1 VNATDSPTPTPC
13 LAAAAALALLLAP
26 GPVAANVAPDPSWA
40 MHPSPIEPTS
50 VQMVSESI
58 RVRLDDD
65 RATVTGSYVLVNPG
79 DAITLE
85 VGYPDIGETQG
96 SHKPEVHHEYIREF
110 TASVDG
116 DEVATEHR
124 VLGEPGDYVVWRV
137 WTLAFDPGQ
146 RRTVK
151 VEFVTDTAVNA
162 DVMPAAYPGQTRP
175 RLKRAEELR
184 SFWYVLETGAGWGG
198 PIGSVDVRVDA
209 PGHGIRG
216 AQPLGYELWGSTVWW
231 TLTDLEPDAD
241 MGPVIVTYEPGGT
254 TDRSALN
261 PSKDV
266 KRERFVMA
274 RIRRDAGRENADLN
288 EIARRLAIEFRKD
301 PDWRVRRMARE
312 LFVELSPT
320 FLDHLEEHPQ
330 VGESRHILHGIA
342 EYGLHDATPALL
354 RMWLDAPGGP
364 RDPVTETLAAVDDPR
379 VAPVFA
385 DLALGISHR
394 DERSDYA
401 RRQAIKKLRELD
413 DRNDP
418 AITALIV
425 ALTDPSVH
433 ARHDALFALANLSD
447 NTDRRFWPDYE
458 GGAAPLE
465 EWQRA
470 QGEWAIWWWDRR
482 AGAAPTP

>member
-1 VNATDSPTPTPC
+1 MNAIDSPTRTPW
-13 LAAAAALALLLAP
+13 LAAATVVALLLAP
-26 GPVAANVAPDPSWA
+26 GAAVANVAPDPSWA
-40 MHPSPIEPTS
+40 MHPSPVEPTA

-58 RVRLDDD
+58 RVRLEGDQ
-65 RATVTGSYVLVNPG
+65 ATVTGSYVLVNPG
-79 DAITLE
+79 EATTLE

-96 SHKPEVHHEYIREF
+96 SREPEVHHEYIREF

-124 VLGEPGDYVVWRV
+124 ILGEPGSYVVWRA
-137 WTLAFDPGQ
+137 WALAFDPGQ
-146 RRTVK
+146 RRTVE
-151 VEFVTDTAVNA
+151 VEFVTDTTVNA

-175 RLKRAEELR
+175 PLKRAEELR

-198 PIGSVDVRVDA
+198 PIGSAEIRVDA

-216 AQPLGYELWGSTVWW
+216 VLPLGYELWGSTVRW

-261 PSKDV
+261 PGKDV

-274 RIRRDAGRENADLN
+274 RIRRDAGRENVDLN
-288 EIARRLAIEFRKD
+288 EIARRLAIEFRRD

-312 LFVELSPT
+312 LFVELSPA
-320 FLDHLEEHPQ
+320 FLALLETDAD
-330 VGESRHILHGIA
+330 VGEVRHILRGVA
-342 EYGLHDATPALL
+342 EYGLTEATPTLL
-354 RMWLDAPGGP
+354 QRWAGAPGGP
-364 RDPVTETLAAVDDPR
+364 RDPVTEALAALDDTR

-385 DLALGISHR
+385 DLALGISHG
-394 DERSDYA
+394 DGRSDYP
-401 RRQAIKKLRELD
+401 RRQAIKKLRELEACT
-413 DRNDP
+413 DP
-418 AITALIV
+418 AVTALIV

-458 GGAAPLE
+458 GSAATIE

-470 QGEWAIWWWDRR
+470 QGEWAIWWWDQR
-482 AGAAPTP
+482 PQ